1 MPKKGIDQEAQ
12 KLLFETLI
20 AIEKAEL
27 ADFLKSLMSSAEIK
41 DLARRLLS
49 AKLLKENYTFL
60 EIGELMGMSPGT
72 INKVYFKTKG
82 SPVINKLFK

>member
-12 KLLFETLI
+12 KLLYEILI